1 MTDLKYLGM
10 IMIISVFS
18 YLGLMI
24 TNHKRLRIYYLENV
38 IYIADRIKILLSSTV
53 PSTQAIMNELSSD
66 ERLNGFELE
75 RGKSFLNDKDYQK
88 IQGLINSV
96 GMYDIDSQI
105 EILSEFSQYFD
116 MIKNQYKDDYSRS
129 YKIYILGG
137 ISIGILISI
146 LLI

>member
-1 MTDLKYLGM
+1 
-10 IMIISVFS
+10 MIISVFS

-75 RGKSFLNDKDYQK
+75 RGKSFLNDRDYQK
-88 IQGLINSV
+88 IQALINSV

-116 MIKNQYKDDYSRS
+116 MMKNQYKDDYSRS

>member
-1 MTDLKYLGM
+1 
-10 IMIISVFS
+10 MIISVFS

-38 IYIADRIKILLSSTV
+38 IYIADRIKILLSSTA
-53 PSTQAIMNELSSD
+53 PSTQTIMNELSSD

-88 IQGLINSV
+88 IQALINSV

-105 EILSEFSQYFD
+105 EVLSEFSQYFD
-116 MIKNQYKDDYSRS
+116 MMKNQYKDDYSRS

>member
-1 MTDLKYLGM
+1 
-10 IMIISVFS
+10 MIISVFS

-38 IYIADRIKILLSSTV
+38 IYIADRIKILLSSTA
-53 PSTQAIMNELSSD
+53 PSTQTIMNELSSD

-88 IQGLINSV
+88 IQALINSV

-116 MIKNQYKDDYSRS
+116 MMKNQYKDDYSRS

>member
-1 MTDLKYLGM
+1 
-10 IMIISVFS
+10 
-18 YLGLMI
+18 MI
-24 TNHKRLRIYYLENV
+24 TNHKRLRIYYLENI

-88 IQGLINSV
+88 IQALINSV

-105 EILSEFSQYFD
+105 VILSEFSQYFD

>member
-1 MTDLKYLGM
+1 
-10 IMIISVFS
+10 MIISVFS

-24 TNHKRLRIYYLENV
+24 TNHKRLRIYYLENI

-88 IQGLINSV
+88 IQALINSV

>member
-1 MTDLKYLGM
+1 
-10 IMIISVFS
+10 MIISVFS

-88 IQGLINSV
+88 IQALINSV

-105 EILSEFSQYFD
+105 VILSEFSQYFD
-116 MIKNQYKDDYSRS
+116 MMKNQYKDDYSRS

>member
-1 MTDLKYLGM
+1 
-10 IMIISVFS
+10 MIISVFS

-66 ERLNGFELE
+66 ERLNGFVLE
-75 RGKSFLNDKDYQK
+75 RGKSFLNDKNYQK
-88 IQGLINSV
+88 IQALINSV

>member
-1 MTDLKYLGM
+1 
-10 IMIISVFS
+10 MIISVFS

-38 IYIADRIKILLSSTV
+38 IYIADRIKILLSSTM

-88 IQGLINSV
+88 IQALINSV

-116 MIKNQYKDDYSRS
+116 MMKNQYKDDYSRS

>member
-1 MTDLKYLGM
+1 
-10 IMIISVFS
+10 MIISVFS

-66 ERLNGFELE
+66 ERLNGFVLE

>member
-1 MTDLKYLGM
+1 
-10 IMIISVFS
+10 MIISGFS

-53 PSTQAIMNELSSD
+53 PSTQEIMNELSSD

-88 IQGLINSV
+88 IQALINSV

-116 MIKNQYKDDYSRS
+116 MMKNQYKDDYSRS

>member
-1 MTDLKYLGM
+1 
-10 IMIISVFS
+10 MIISVFS

-38 IYIADRIKILLSSTV
+38 IYIAERIKILLSSTV

-88 IQGLINSV
+88 IQALINSV

>member
-1 MTDLKYLGM
+1 
-10 IMIISVFS
+10 MIISVFS

-75 RGKSFLNDKDYQK
+75 RGKSFLNDKDYKK
-88 IQGLINSV
+88 IQALINSV

-116 MIKNQYKDDYSRS
+116 MMKNQYKDDYSRS

>member
-1 MTDLKYLGM
+1 
-10 IMIISVFS
+10 MIISVFS

-66 ERLNGFELE
+66 ERLNGFVLE

-88 IQGLINSV
+88 IQALINSV

-105 EILSEFSQYFD
+105 EILSEFSHYFD
-116 MIKNQYKDDYSRS
+116 MMKNQYKDDYSRS

>member
-1 MTDLKYLGM
+1 
-10 IMIISVFS
+10 MIISVFS

-38 IYIADRIKILLSSTV
+38 IYIADRIKILLSSTA

-88 IQGLINSV
+88 IQALINSV

-116 MIKNQYKDDYSRS
+116 MMKNQYKDDYSRS

>member
-1 MTDLKYLGM
+1 
-10 IMIISVFS
+10 MIISVFS

-75 RGKSFLNDKDYQK
+75 RGKSFLNDKDYEK
-88 IQGLINSV
+88 IQALINSV

-116 MIKNQYKDDYSRS
+116 MMKNQYKDDYSRS

>member
-1 MTDLKYLGM
+1 
-10 IMIISVFS
+10 MIISVFS

-116 MIKNQYKDDYSRS
+116 MMKNQYKDDYSRS

>member
-1 MTDLKYLGM
+1 
-10 IMIISVFS
+10 MIISVFS

-88 IQGLINSV
+88 IQALINSV

-116 MIKNQYKDDYSRS
+116 MMKNQYKDDYSRS

>member
-1 MTDLKYLGM
+1 
-10 IMIISVFS
+10 MIISVFS

-88 IQGLINSV
+88 IQALINSV

-116 MIKNQYKDDYSRS
+116 MIKNQYKDDYLRS

>member
-1 MTDLKYLGM
+1 
-10 IMIISVFS
+10 MIISVFS

-66 ERLNGFELE
+66 ERLNGFVLE

-88 IQGLINSV
+88 IQALINSV

>member
-1 MTDLKYLGM
+1 
-10 IMIISVFS
+10 MIISVFS

>member
-1 MTDLKYLGM
+1 
-10 IMIISVFS
+10 MIISVFS

-66 ERLNGFELE
+66 ERLNGFVLE

-88 IQGLINSV
+88 IQALINSV

-116 MIKNQYKDDYSRS
+116 MMKNQYKDDYSRS

>member
-1 MTDLKYLGM
+1 
-10 IMIISVFS
+10 MIISVFS

-24 TNHKRLRIYYLENV
+24 TNHKRLRIYYLENI

-88 IQGLINSV
+88 IQALINSV

-105 EILSEFSQYFD
+105 VILSEFSQYFD

>member
-1 MTDLKYLGM
+1 
-10 IMIISVFS
+10 MIISVFS

-88 IQGLINSV
+88 IQALINSV

-116 MIKNQYKDDYSRS
+116 MMKNQYKDDYLRS

>member
-1 MTDLKYLGM
+1 
-10 IMIISVFS
+10 MIISVFS

-88 IQGLINSV
+88 IQALINSV